1 MVIIIL
7 NNCIVFLNNYQLIVC
22 NKYIEEWEKGVIKV
36 ANGYILSKGV
46 VNSLDSYRKLEKL
59 LTSKEIKQIRNKY
72 KITQLEMAKLI
83 GVGDVTVTRYE
94 TKQIQDEAHDKIMRL
109 IDENYQMKIIN
120 LKFI

>member
-1 MVIIIL
+1 M
-7 NNCIVFLNNYQLIVC
+7 
-22 NKYIEEWEKGVIKV
+22 
-36 ANGYILSKGV
+36 ANGYILSKGA

-59 LTSKEIKQIRNKY
+59 LTSKEIKQIWNKY
-72 KITQLEMAKLI
+72 KITQLEMAKLL

>member
-1 MVIIIL
+1 
-7 NNCIVFLNNYQLIVC
+7 
-22 NKYIEEWEKGVIKV
+22 
-36 ANGYILSKGV
+36 
-46 VNSLDSYRKLEKL
+46 
-59 LTSKEIKQIRNKY
+59 
-72 KITQLEMAKLI
+72 MAKLL